1 MTTEN
6 TNSETVVVAPVAK
19 FGTKE
24 QYIEVLSRLG
34 AKFTAQSGFIR
45 VDGPKGNRLYVAST
59 KTVRRVDIS
68 GFEVPITLGATPHMG
83 VFGNVK
89 QQMILTDSAEKDL
102 ARFEEIVGLMN
113 KEAPKTPAP
122 KTMKPK
128 AEVKAS
134 APEVDPAE
142 QAVKAKEA
150 KEAKL
155 ALIRKVAAEKG
166 VSVSQKVLAS
176 E

>member
-6 TNSETVVVAPVAK
+6 TTPETVVVPPVAK
-19 FGTKE
+19 FGTRE
-24 QYIEVLSRLG
+24 QYLAVLQRLG
-34 AKFTAQSGFIR
+34 VAHQAQSGFIR
-45 VDGPKGNRLYVAST
+45 VEGPKGNRLYVAST

-68 GFEVPITLGATPHMG
+68 GFEAPITIAQTPHMG

-89 QQMILTDSAEKDL
+89 QQMILTGEAEKDL
-102 ARFEEIVGLMN
+102 ARFEELVGIMLN
-113 KEAPKTPAP
+113 QSPKTPAP
-122 KTMKPK
+122 RVAKPK
-128 AEVKAS
+128 VEKVV
-134 APEVDPAE
+134 APSVDPAE
-142 QAVKAKEA
+142 EAAKAQAA